1 VKCAILYN
9 SKLKQLKLDKK
20 YPLIQEGEKI
30 KFSYLKQPNPMKD
43 MVISYPNRLPPEF
56 GLQEYID
63 YDLQFEKAFLEPIKV
78 ILDQIGWSTEKRN
91 SLESFFG

>member
-1 VKCAILYN
+1 
-9 SKLKQLKLDKK
+9 
-20 YPLIQEGEKI
+20 LIQEGEKI

>member
-1 VKCAILYN
+1 
-9 SKLKQLKLDKK
+9 
-20 YPLIQEGEKI
+20 
-30 KFSYLKQPNPMKD
+30 